1 MASYKTVVIESM
13 FRKRFNSVTK
23 ILTNPIVTLAE
34 VTDEINSYNLTAEKK
49 VSARNPANFFKDIV
63 RKRRAG
69 NKNWPTAVLRAG
81 YTARGVTEGSAC
93 FEFIPIAEGQT
104 EAFPELSFHQPS
116 ADTPVYQI
124 ESVSLPLA
132 SRRLGRKDEPWL
144 IQVIT
149 RLRIVESHFSLSSN
163 RNIAQLD
170 LLQMNVK
177 LSGTEIDAL
186 FLAHEEI
193 EPGKYEEII
202 ITCEAKVGRE
212 DIVEDQIIRQAKAP
226 FKMRQIT
233 QTRVI
238 PIAVKCARASTI
250 FVIEFEELQKDSYQD
265 VVSLAVASESLF
277 EIKPPVPGI
286 CS

>member
-1 MASYKTVVIESM
+1 MASYKTIVIESM
-13 FRKRFNSVTK
+13 FRKRFDAETK
-23 ILTNPIVTLAE
+23 SLTNPMVTLAD
-34 VTDEINSYNLTAEKK
+34 VTDEINEYNLTAEIK
-49 VSARNPANFFKDIV
+49 VSSRNPANFFKDIV
-63 RKRRAG
+63 RVRRLG
-69 NKNWPTAVLRAG
+69 NANWPSAVLDAG
-81 YTARGVTEGSAC
+81 YTARQVTEGNAC
-93 FEFIPIAEGQT
+93 FAFIPISLGQT
-104 EAFPELSFHQPS
+104 EAFPELAFHQPS
-116 ADTPVYQI
+116 PDTPVYQI

-250 FVIEFEELQKDSYQD
+250 FVIEFDELQKHSYES
-265 VVSLAVASESLF
+265 VESLSVASESLF